1 MEIICLHTHKQ
12 TFFSLYCDINEDC
25 FIKKSKDII
34 ITYGINNANQYYAII
49 TEVLNLIT
57 SIILEYQEDIPPQ
70 LLELQLIKTL
80 KKSKCLFKYY
90 LESHTDK
97 DILYFEILD
106 YFDDTIKNIQ
116 QITHTIT
123 VASSEKNKIFKLFK
137 ILEGLLEEWNKIQT
151 NIKTLLETLQ
161 Y

>member
-1 MEIICLHTHKQ
+1 MEIISLHTHKQ

-25 FIKKSKDII
+25 FIKKTKDII
-34 ITYGINNANQYYAII
+34 ITYGINNANQYYTII
-49 TEVLNLIT
+49 TEVLNLVT
-57 SIILEYQEDIPPQ
+57 TTILEYQEDAPPQ
-70 LLELQLIKTL
+70 LLEQQLIKTL

-116 QITHTIT
+116 LITHTIT
-123 VASSEKNKIFKLFK
+123 VASLGKNKIFKLFK
-137 ILEGLLEEWNKIQT
+137 ILEILLEEWNKRHT

>member
-1 MEIICLHTHKQ
+1 MEIISLHTHKQ

-25 FIKKSKDII
+25 FIKKTKDII
-34 ITYGINNANQYYAII
+34 ITYGINNAREYYTII

-57 SIILEYQEDIPPQ
+57 TTILEYQEDAPPQ
-70 LLELQLIKTL
+70 LLEQQLIKTL
-80 KKSKCLFKYY
+80 KKSKCLVKHY

-123 VASSEKNKIFKLFK
+123 VASSEKNKIFKLLK
-137 ILEGLLEEWNKIQT
+137 ILEGVLYFSSLFSNFYKL
-151 NIKTLLETLQ
+151 NLAC
-161 Y
+161 